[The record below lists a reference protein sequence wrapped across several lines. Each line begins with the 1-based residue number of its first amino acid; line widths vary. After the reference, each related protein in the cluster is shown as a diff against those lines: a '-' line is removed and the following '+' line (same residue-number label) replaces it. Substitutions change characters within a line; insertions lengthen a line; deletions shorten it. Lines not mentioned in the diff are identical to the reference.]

1 MNNDGL
7 ELIKRTLATLEPTEK
22 LGSSNFEQYSNRPN
36 TLTRSLMGVIECPEE
51 VAKLKE
57 ALNFLDSNVPR
68 GTGSFYLLD
77 GKPDPN
83 YWLAAVWAIKS
94 LGWDCGETIAREWS
108 KLSAIK
114 YSDKGFAKAWKDYK
128 HSHPNPVRIGSLYKR
143 AMELGWKQSPNI
155 SPVATSQY
163 KLLNGDDLRNLP
175 PMQWR
180 LKGVLPQVGLA
191 ALYGPSASGK
201 SFLALDMSIAIAEGR
216 KWFGIRTMPSHVVY
230 VALEGESGFKKR
242 VSAWEIENNRKLPLS
257 MNMVLQPFQITSPSD
272 VESLASTVPLDCVV
286 IVDTLNRAAPTS
298 DENSSKE
305 MGEIL
310 QACKRLQLLIDGL
323 VVLIHHTGKDT
334 TQGARGHSS
343 FFAALDGAIEV
354 KRKNDKRSWS
364 IAKAKDGQDG
374 NDYSFA
380 LKLHELGEDT
390 DGDKVT
396 SCTINRVTNNI
407 FVKEPPNG
415 PKQKEALREFKLNV
429 ADIGVLNAPA
439 ADCPKDSFCVAF
451 DLAVQFIAKTLTT
464 TAKNKR
470 THEARRLLTSLVN
483 SGHIETALDTNDE
496 AWCWIA

>member
-1 MNNDGL
+1 
-7 ELIKRTLATLEPTEK
+7 
-22 LGSSNFEQYSNRPN
+22 
-36 TLTRSLMGVIECPEE
+36 
-51 VAKLKE
+51 
-57 ALNFLDSNVPR
+57 
-68 GTGSFYLLD
+68 
-77 GKPDPN
+77 
-83 YWLAAVWAIKS
+83 
-94 LGWDCGETIAREWS
+94 
-108 KLSAIK
+108 
-114 YSDKGFAKAWKDYK
+114 
-128 HSHPNPVRIGSLYKR
+128 
-143 AMELGWKQSPNI
+143 
-155 SPVATSQY
+155 
-163 KLLNGDDLRNLP
+163 
-175 PMQWR
+175 
-180 LKGVLPQVGLA
+180 
-191 ALYGPSASGK
+191 
-201 SFLALDMSIAIAEGR
+201 
-216 KWFGIRTMPSHVVY
+216 
-230 VALEGESGFKKR
+230 
-242 VSAWEIENNRKLPLS
+242 
-257 MNMVLQPFQITSPSD
+257 
-272 VESLASTVPLDCVV
+272 
-286 IVDTLNRAAPTS
+286 
-298 DENSSKE
+298 

-407 FVKEPPNG
+407 FVKEPPYG

>member
-1 MNNDGL
+1 
-7 ELIKRTLATLEPTEK
+7 
-22 LGSSNFEQYSNRPN
+22 
-36 TLTRSLMGVIECPEE
+36 
-51 VAKLKE
+51 
-57 ALNFLDSNVPR
+57 
-68 GTGSFYLLD
+68 
-77 GKPDPN
+77 
-83 YWLAAVWAIKS
+83 
-94 LGWDCGETIAREWS
+94 
-108 KLSAIK
+108 
-114 YSDKGFAKAWKDYK
+114 
-128 HSHPNPVRIGSLYKR
+128 
-143 AMELGWKQSPNI
+143 MELGWKQSPQI
-155 SPVATSQY
+155 SLVATSHY

-201 SFLALDMSIAIAEGR
+201 SFLALDMSIAIAEGK

-230 VALEGESGFKKR
+230 VALEGESGFKNR
-242 VSAWEIENNRKLPLS
+242 VAAWEIENNRKLPLS

-272 VESLASTVPLDCVV
+272 VESLASTVPLYCVV

-364 IAKAKDGQDG
+364 IAKAKDGHDG

-380 LKLHELGEDT
+380 LKLHELGEDN

-415 PKQKEALREFKLNV
+415 PKQKEAFREFKLNV

-439 ADCPKDSFCVAF
+439 ADCPKDSYCVAF
-451 DLAVQFIAKTLTT
+451 DLAVQFLAKTLST

-483 SGHIETALDTNDE
+483 SGHIETALDTNDD